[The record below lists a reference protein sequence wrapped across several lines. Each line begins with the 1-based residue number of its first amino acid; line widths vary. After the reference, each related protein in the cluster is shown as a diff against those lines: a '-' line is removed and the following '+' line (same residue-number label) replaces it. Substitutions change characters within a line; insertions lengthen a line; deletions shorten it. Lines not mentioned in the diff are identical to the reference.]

1 MINIIKPSRQEMID
15 AIYEKIANKDLSFGC
30 RIMLKNQEIVM
41 ENQPVEYGTLENY
54 EVVWSIIGR
63 YWTLHW
69 WRVTVEI
76 EKIYFND
83 SFYSE
88 EEVSDGF
95 KEEFSFNEDDE
106 EKDWNLEIIG
116 HPVMI
121 GDVMDYIENIT
132 LDKIYSYI
140 WVKKEEIPDLILQK
154 TKDAMMKIFPLWKQK
169 RLPIEDQ
176 PDECIDFIYNL
187 ILCTKNIK
195 T

>member
-1 MINIIKPSRQEMID
+1 MKTKQEKID

-63 YWTLHW
+63 YWTLYW
-69 WRVTVEI
+69 WWVTVEI

-95 KEEFSFNEDDE
+95 KEEFSFDEDNE

-121 GDVMDYIENIT
+121 SDVMEYFYGSVRFSEWWKCWRKLT
-132 LDKIYSYI
+132 KP
-140 WVKKEEIPDLILQK
+140 VEEQS
-154 TKDAMMKIFPLWKQK
+154 
-169 RLPIEDQ
+169 
-176 PDECIDFIYNL
+176 DECIDFIYNL

-195 T
+195 N

>member
-1 MINIIKPSRQEMID
+1 MNRQQKID
-15 AIYEKIANKDLSFGC
+15 TIYEKIANKDLSFGC

-63 YWTLHW
+63 YWTLYW
-69 WRVTVEI
+69 WWITMEI

-95 KEEFSFNEDDE
+95 KEEFSFDEDNE

-121 GDVMDYIENIT
+121 GDVMDFFEEHSETDEGTVTQWDGVKTIKMWCTKEKKIEILNYN
-132 LDKIYSYI
+132 LFLV
-140 WVKKEEIPDLILQK
+140 WKK
-154 TKDAMMKIFPLWKQK
+154 K
-169 RLPIEDQ
+169 RNPIEEQ
-176 PDECIDFIYNL
+176 SNECIDFIYNL
-187 ILCTKNIK
+187 ISK
-195 T
+195 

>member
-1 MINIIKPSRQEMID
+1 MLTKQQKID
-15 AIYEKIANKDLSFGC
+15 AIYAKIANKDLGFGC

-54 EVVWSIIGR
+54 EVIWDIIGR
-63 YWTLHW
+63 YWTLYW
-69 WRVTVEI
+69 WLITMEI

-88 EEVSDGF
+88 EEVSEGF
-95 KEEFSFNEDDE
+95 KEEFSFDEDNE

-154 TKDAMMKIFPLWKQK
+154 TKDAMMKIFPFWKQK
-169 RLPIEDQ
+169 RKPIEEQSD
-176 PDECIDFIYNL
+176 DCIDFIYNL

-195 T
+195 N

>member
-1 MINIIKPSRQEMID
+1 MLTKEQKINT
-15 AIYEKIANKDLSFGC
+15 IYNKIARKDLSFGC

-54 EVVWSIIGR
+54 EVMWDIIGR
-63 YWTLHW
+63 YWTPLYW
-69 WRVTVEI
+69 WWITMEI

-88 EEVSDGF
+88 EEVSDSF

-121 GDVMDYIENIT
+121 GDVISWIENKWENKFPYQESAEEAGK
-132 LDKIYSYI
+132 LYSHMRDYFNNHI
-140 WVKKEEIPDLILQK
+140 SQLLNLWTKKQLSIEEQSN
-154 TKDAMMKIFPLWKQK
+154 
-169 RLPIEDQ
+169 
-176 PDECIDFIYNL
+176 ECIDFIYNL
-187 ILCTKNIK
+187 ISK
-195 T
+195 

>member
-1 MINIIKPSRQEMID
+1 MKTKQEKID

-63 YWTLHW
+63 YWTLYW
-69 WRVTVEI
+69 WWITMEI

-95 KEEFSFNEDDE
+95 KEEFSFDEDNE

-121 GDVMDYIENIT
+121 GDVLDFIEKNTQGVEPEQTKWEGVI
-132 LDKIYSYI
+132 KIQLWCSRGKAI
-140 WVKKEEIPDLILQK
+140 EIFTGHI
-154 TKDAMMKIFPLWKQK
+154 IFVWQNK

-176 PDECIDFIYNL
+176 SDECIDFVYSL
-187 ILCTKNIK
+187 ISE
-195 T
+195 

>member
-1 MINIIKPSRQEMID
+1 MKTKQEKID

-63 YWTLHW
+63 YWTLYW
-69 WRVTVEI
+69 WWVTVEI

-95 KEEFSFNEDDE
+95 KEEFSFDEDNE

-121 GDVMDYIENIT
+121 GDVMEYFYGSVRFSEWWKCWRKLT
-132 LDKIYSYI
+132 KP
-140 WVKKEEIPDLILQK
+140 VEEQS
-154 TKDAMMKIFPLWKQK
+154 
-169 RLPIEDQ
+169 
-176 PDECIDFIYNL
+176 DECIDFIYNL

-195 T
+195 N